1 MNQKYLSS
9 EQSIYLFGWRFEGA
23 DDMVSMKDIS
33 AACGVSVA
41 TVSKALNNHS
51 DIGEETKEYIR
62 KTAKEMGY
70 FPNSAAKALKTNRTY
85 NLGVLFVDD
94 AQSGLKHDYFAYVLD
109 SFKQTAEQQGYDM
122 TFINCCKTRNNKMS
136 YLDHARYRG
145 FDGVVIACIDFYDP
159 EVMDLVRSDIPVVT
173 IDHLF
178 NNRIAIIS
186 DNVKG
191 MRDLLTFV
199 YNKGHRKIAYIH
211 GMDSAVTQSRLSSF
225 YKTAQELELEIPD
238 EYIKEAAYR
247 DTKATFEKT
256 QELLDLPNPPTCI
269 LYPDDFASFGGINA
283 IKERGLS
290 IPQDISVVG
299 YDGIRIGRHLEPQLT
314 TLRQDTELVGAKAA
328 ECLIDLI
335 EHPKTTLIQQVVVEG
350 EVFEGKSVG
359 TIN

>member
-1 MNQKYLSS
+1 
-9 EQSIYLFGWRFEGA
+9 
-23 DDMVSMKDIS
+23 MVSMKDIS
-33 AACGVSVA
+33 VACGVSVA

-51 DIGEETKEYIR
+51 DIGEETKEHIR
-62 KTAKEMGY
+62 KAAKEMGY

-94 AQSGLKHDYFAYVLD
+94 DQSGLKHDYFAYVLD
-109 SFKQTAEQQGYDM
+109 SFKRTAEQRGYDM
-122 TFINCCKTRNNKMS
+122 TFINCCKTRTNKMS
-136 YLDHARYRG
+136 YLEHAMYRG
-145 FDGVVIACIDFYDP
+145 FDGVAIACIDFYDP
-159 EVMDLVRSDIPVVT
+159 EVVELVRSDIPVVT

-191 MRDLLTFV
+191 MKDLLTFV
-199 YNKGHRKIAYIH
+199 YNKGHRRIAYIH

-225 YKTAQELELEIPD
+225 YKTAEELGLEVPD

-247 DTKATFEKT
+247 DTKGSFTQT
-256 QELLDLPNPPTCI
+256 QELLDLPTPPTCI

-283 IKERGLS
+283 ITERGLS
-290 IPQDISVVG
+290 IPQDISIAG

-314 TLRQDTELVGAKAA
+314 TLRQDTEQVGAKAA
-328 ECLIDLI
+328 ESLVNLI

-350 EVFEGKSVG
+350 EVFEGRSVG
-359 TIN
+359 III